1 MADFCLDCWNK
12 INKTNDSG
20 RKYILT
26 EDLELCEGCG
36 EWKRVI
42 IAKRNSY
49 YMYELRYVTFPIEII
64 GDFIYLLLRLFMLLC
79 SFFKRKILKK

>member
-12 INKTNDSG
+12 INETNGSK
-20 RKYILT
+20 RKYILS

-49 YMYELRYVTFPIEII
+49 CTYESRYVVLPISII
-64 GDFIYLLLRLFMLLC
+64 GGVICFLSKLLMWLHFI
-79 SFFKRKILKK
+79 FKQKIIKR